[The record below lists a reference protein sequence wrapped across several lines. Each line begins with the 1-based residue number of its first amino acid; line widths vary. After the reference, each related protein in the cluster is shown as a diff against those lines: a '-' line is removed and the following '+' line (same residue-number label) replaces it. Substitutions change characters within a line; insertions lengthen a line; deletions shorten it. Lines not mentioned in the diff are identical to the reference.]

1 MASSLQVSIEL
12 LARIEEYLR
21 VLFRKIEVVW
31 CGIIWGGGQYQT
43 SVVKREMNR
52 HWALYCFLFYFYLN
66 LNLKSAADES
76 RKVK

>member
-31 CGIIWGGGQYQT
+31 CGIILGGAVPDQCG
-43 SVVKREMNR
+43 KEG
-52 HWALYCFLFYFYLN
+52 
-66 LNLKSAADES
+66 DES
-76 RKVK
+76 SLGIVLFFVCFFLLEFKSQISCR